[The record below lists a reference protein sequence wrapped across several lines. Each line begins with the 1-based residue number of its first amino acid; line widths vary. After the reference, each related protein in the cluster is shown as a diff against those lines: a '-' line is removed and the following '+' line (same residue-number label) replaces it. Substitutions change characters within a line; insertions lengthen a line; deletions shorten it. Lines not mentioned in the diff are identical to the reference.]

1 MMEPK
6 PIGEMTDEEIIEEL
20 KRLRARREQKREAS
34 RVKRSPSVGAKTRR
48 GPRIEE
54 LDIDFDDL
62 DIDIDDEA
70 LESAVESAEETT
82 P

>member
-6 PIGEMTDEEIIEEL
+6 PIGDMTDDEIIEEL

-34 RVKRSPSVGAKTRR
+34 RIKRSPSVGPKGRR

-54 LDIDFDDL
+54 MDLDDDALDELDIDDAAL
-62 DIDIDDEA
+62 DELDEA
-70 LESAVESAEETT
+70 K

>member
-6 PIGEMTDEEIIEEL
+6 PIGEMSDDEIIEEL

-34 RVKRSPSVGAKTRR
+34 RVKRSPTVGAKTRK
-48 GPRIEE
+48 GPRIED
-54 LDIDFDDL
+54 LDFDDDDL
-62 DIDIDDEA
+62 DIDEQA
-70 LESAVESAEETT
+70 LESADEAK

>member
-6 PIGEMTDEEIIEEL
+6 PIAEMSDDEIIEEL

-34 RVKRSPSVGAKTRR
+34 RIKRSPTVGAKTRR

-54 LDIDFDDL
+54 MDLDDDALDELDIDDAAL
-62 DIDIDDEA
+62 DELDEA
-70 LESAVESAEETT
+70 K

>member
-6 PIGEMTDEEIIEEL
+6 PIGDMTDDEIIEEL

-34 RVKRSPSVGAKTRR
+34 RIKRSPTVGAKTRR

-54 LDIDFDDL
+54 MDLDDDALDELDIDDAAL
-62 DIDIDDEA
+62 DELDEA
-70 LESAVESAEETT
+70 K